1 MKRNTVKLIWVLC
14 FAAVMVSCTP
24 SDLIRPSNKI
34 GPMWV
39 NRYGHTNA
47 IPIWEFCDLPDM
59 ETPGVK
65 TTECTIPEVDELF
78 IGIGICAEDEDQR
91 EALWQ
96 ARTWEMY
103 IDGHGVD
110 LPAFNIADSLYEGL
124 QCRVWRI
131 RLREIPE
138 EEHTIRY
145 VMHVNEEVEGDPT
158 PIPLG
163 TYELIVNFTQ
173 EK

>member
-1 MKRNTVKLIWVLC
+1 MKRNMVRMILGLF
-14 FAAVMVSCTP
+14 FAAVAASCTT

-34 GPMWV
+34 GPMWIQ
-39 NRYGHTNA
+39 RYGHTNA
-47 IPIWEFCDLPDM
+47 TPIWDFCELPDM
-59 ETPGVK
+59 ATPGVF

-78 IGIGICAEDEDQR
+78 IGVGICAADEDQR
-91 EALWQ
+91 EAIWQ

-110 LPAFNIADSLYEGL
+110 LPAFNIADSSYEDQ

-138 EEHTIRY
+138 GEHAIRY
-145 VMHVNEEVEGDPT
+145 VMHVNEQVEGDPD
-158 PIPLG
+158 PDPLG

-173 EK
+173 KK